1 MDTFCPCI
9 YHHASYWIVGDSS
22 GLEKMKNLVIID
34 GLNMFLRS
42 YIINPTIDP
51 KGNMIGGAVGFL
63 KSLQKSCNDFEP
75 DEIIIAWDGQGGSQK
90 RKDMN
95 KGYKAGRK
103 PVRFNRRMFEL
114 SEIEEEDNKAYQH
127 VRLMEYLNEMPIIQ
141 LIIDYVE
148 ADDII
153 AYLNSHEKYQDY
165 HKYIISS
172 DKDFFQL
179 VSDKTS
185 LYRPIQKKLV
195 KEADLLS
202 EHGIHPNNFALARA
216 IAGDKSD
223 NLDGV
228 PRVGLKTIKSRFPFM
243 ASEEV
248 QTVKML
254 TEYCESLDKKI
265 SVHTKIIE
273 HAGLIQDNYDIMQL
287 YDPLIGGNAI
297 RQIDYAVENFEPEF
311 KKIEFQRLLMADG
324 QITMR
329 LDNLYRIL
337 RKIIS

>member
-1 MDTFCPCI
+1 
-9 YHHASYWIVGDSS
+9 
-22 GLEKMKNLVIID
+22 MKKVVIID

-63 KSLQKSCNDFEP
+63 KSLQKSCNDFDP
-75 DEIIIAWDGQGGSQK
+75 DEVVIAWDGQGGSQK

-114 SEIEEEDNKAYQH
+114 SPKEEEHNKAYQH

-153 AYLNSHEKYQDY
+153 AELVQHYKYRDY

-172 DKDFFQL
+172 DRDFFQL
-179 VSDKTS
+179 VGDRTS
-185 LYRPIQKKLV
+185 LYRPIQKKLIN
-195 KEADLLS
+195 KADLIS

-223 NLDGV
+223 NLNGV
-228 PRVGLKTIKSRFPFM
+228 PRVGLKTVKSRFPFM
-243 ASEEV
+243 ADEKV
-248 QTVKML
+248 QTVETL
-254 TEYCESLDKKI
+254 TEYCKNLDKKV
-265 SVHTKIIE
+265 SVHRKIIE
-273 HAGLIQDNYDIMQL
+273 HADLIQHNYEIMQL
-287 YDPLIGGNAI
+287 YDPLIGGNAM
-297 RQIDYAVENFEPEF
+297 RQINYAVENFEPEF
-311 KKIEFQRLLMADG
+311 NKINFQRLLMQDG
-324 QITMR
+324 QITMK
-329 LDNLYRIL
+329 LDNLYRVMK
-337 RKIIS
+337 KIIS

>member
-1 MDTFCPCI
+1 
-9 YHHASYWIVGDSS
+9 
-22 GLEKMKNLVIID
+22 MKKVVIID

-63 KSLQKSCNDFEP
+63 KSLQKSCNDFDP
-75 DEIIIAWDGQGGSQK
+75 DEVVIAWDGQGGSQK

-114 SEIEEEDNKAYQH
+114 SPKEEEHNKAYQH

-153 AYLNSHEKYQDY
+153 AELVQHYKYRDY

-172 DKDFFQL
+172 DRDFFQL
-179 VSDKTS
+179 VGDRTS
-185 LYRPIQKKLV
+185 LYRPIQKKLIN
-195 KEADLLS
+195 KADLIS

-223 NLDGV
+223 NLNGV
-228 PRVGLKTIKSRFPFM
+228 PRVGLKTVKSRFPFM
-243 ASEEV
+243 ADEKV
-248 QTVKML
+248 QTVETL
-254 TEYCESLDKKI
+254 TEYCKNLDKKV
-265 SVHTKIIE
+265 SVHRKIIE
-273 HAGLIQDNYDIMQL
+273 HADLIQHNYEIMQL
-287 YDPLIGGNAI
+287 YDPLIGGNAM

-311 KKIEFQRLLMADG
+311 NKMALQRLLMKDG
-324 QITMR
+324 QITIN
-329 LDNLYRIL
+329 LDNLYRVL

>member
-1 MDTFCPCI
+1 MDPQ
-9 YHHASYWIVGDSS
+9 
-22 GLEKMKNLVIID
+22 
-34 GLNMFLRS
+34 
-42 YIINPTIDP
+42 
-51 KGNMIGGAVGFL
+51 GNMIGGAVGFL

-114 SEIEEEDNKAYQH
+114 SDTEQENNKAYQH

-153 AYLNSHEKYQDY
+153 ADLVQHDKYRDY

-172 DKDFFQL
+172 DRDFFQL
-179 VSDKTS
+179 VGDRTS
-185 LYRPIQKKLV
+185 LYRPIQKKLINKV
-195 KEADLLS
+195 DLIS

-228 PRVGLKTIKSRFPFM
+228 PRVGLKTIKSRFTFM
-243 ASEEV
+243 ANEKV
-248 QTVKML
+248 QTVETL
-254 TEYCESLDKKI
+254 TEYCKNLDKKV

-273 HAGLIQDNYDIMQL
+273 HADLIQRNYDIMQL
-287 YDPLIGGNAI
+287 YDPLIGGNAQ
-297 RQIDYAVENFEPEF
+297 RQIDYAVKNFEPEF
-311 KKIEFQRLLMADG
+311 NKIGLQRLLMKDG
-324 QITMR
+324 QITMK
-329 LDNLYRIL
+329 LDNLYRVL

>member
-1 MDTFCPCI
+1 
-9 YHHASYWIVGDSS
+9 V
-22 GLEKMKNLVIID
+22 KKLVIID

-42 YIINPTIDP
+42 YIINPTMDP

-63 KSLQKSCNDFEP
+63 KSLQKTCNDFDP

-90 RKDMN
+90 RKDMD

-114 SEIEEEDNKAYQH
+114 SETEQENNKAYQH

-153 AYLNSHEKYQDY
+153 AELVQHDKYRDY
-165 HKYIISS
+165 HKYIVSS
-172 DKDFFQL
+172 DRDFFQL
-179 VSDKTS
+179 VGDRTS
-185 LYRPIQKKLV
+185 LYRPIQKKLIN
-195 KEADLLS
+195 KDDLIS

-228 PRVGLKTIKSRFPFM
+228 PRVGLKTVKSRFPFM
-243 ASEEV
+243 ADEKV
-248 QTVKML
+248 QTVETL
-254 TEYCESLDKKI
+254 AEYCKNLDKKV

-273 HAGLIQDNYDIMQL
+273 HVDLIQHNYEIMQL
-287 YDPLIGGNAI
+287 YDPLVGGNAI

-311 KKIEFQRLLMADG
+311 KKLELQKLLMQDG
-324 QITMR
+324 QITMK
-329 LDNLYRIL
+329 LDNLYRVL

>member
-1 MDTFCPCI
+1 
-9 YHHASYWIVGDSS
+9 
-22 GLEKMKNLVIID
+22 MKKVVIID

-42 YIINPTIDP
+42 YIINPTMDP

-63 KSLQKSCNDFEP
+63 KSLQKSCNDFDP
-75 DEIIIAWDGQGGSQK
+75 DEVIIAWDGQGGSQK
-90 RKDMN
+90 RKDMD
-95 KGYKAGRK
+95 KGYKEGRR

-114 SEIEEEDNKAYQH
+114 SPKEEEHNKAYQH

-153 AYLNSHEKYQDY
+153 AELVHHHKYRDY

-172 DKDFFQL
+172 DRDFFQL
-179 VSDKTS
+179 VGDRTS
-185 LYRPIQKKLV
+185 LYRPIQKKLINKV
-195 KEADLLS
+195 DLIS

-228 PRVGLKTIKSRFPFM
+228 PRVGLKTVKSRFPFM
-243 ASEEV
+243 ADPQV
-248 QTVKML
+248 QTVESL
-254 TEYCESLDKKI
+254 TEYCRQVDKQI

-273 HAGLIQDNYDIMQL
+273 FAALIENNYDIMQL
-287 YDPLIGGNAI
+287 YEPVISGYSKK
-297 RQIDYAVENFEPEF
+297 QIDYAILNFEPEF
-311 KKIEFQRLLMADG
+311 SKIEFQKLLMEDG
-324 QITMR
+324 QITMK
-329 LDNLYRIL
+329 LDNLYRVL
-337 RKIIS
+337 KQIIS

>member
-1 MDTFCPCI
+1 
-9 YHHASYWIVGDSS
+9 
-22 GLEKMKNLVIID
+22 
-34 GLNMFLRS
+34 MFLRS

-63 KSLQKSCNDFEP
+63 KSLQKSCNDFDA
-75 DEIIIAWDGQGGSQK
+75 DEVIIAWDGQGGSQK
-90 RKDMN
+90 RKEMN
-95 KGYKAGRK
+95 KDYKAGRK

-114 SEIEEEDNKAYQH
+114 SDVEEENNKAYQH

-141 LIIDYVE
+141 IIIDYVE

-153 AYLNSHEKYQDY
+153 AYLNSHSKYQDY

-179 VSDKTS
+179 VGDKTT
-185 LYRPIQKKLV
+185 LYRPIQKKLI
-195 KEADLLS
+195 KEPDLLS

-228 PRVGLKTIKSRFPFM
+228 PRIGLKTVKKRFPFM
-243 ASEEV
+243 VEPQI
-248 QTVKML
+248 QTVKTL
-254 TEYCESLDKKI
+254 TEYCKSLDKQI

-273 HAGLIQDNYDIMQL
+273 HADLIQNNYDIMQL
-287 YDPLIGGNAI
+287 YEPVIGGLA
-297 RQIDYAVENFEPEF
+297 RKQINFAVESFEPEF
-311 KKIEFQRLLMADG
+311 NKLNFQKLLMQDG
-324 QITMR
+324 QITMK

-337 RKIIS
+337 KQIIS